1 MTVLSSDIID
11 NPVKKS
17 QQQIAASP

>member
-17 QQQIAASP
+17 